1 MAQWLAPSLGKT
13 LFSLEFSWVCYLIF
27 RFTSHLRVSTHPN
40 LDFFYCIQYHR
51 GSDLASGYFIFEST
65 MKIAIATNQP
75 GSPKKKIS
83 TP

>member
-1 MAQWLAPSLGKT
+1 MVSAKLKKDPIFIKIFMDLS
-13 LFSLEFSWVCYLIF
+13 LIF
-27 RFTSHLRVSTHPN
+27 MARLHLRVSTHPN